1 MPILQRAVRGYLM
14 GTFSTGYDVPY
25 YCYQCG
31 KPYPWTER
39 KKAAAME
46 LFAEVLDMENDQKEE
61 LKRDLD
67 AISVDEPRTE
77 VATLKI
83 KRLIGKAGKEAAGM
97 LREAVINIG
106 SEVAVKLLKG
116 G

>member
-1 MPILQRAVRGYLM
+1 
-14 GTFSTGYDVPY
+14 
-25 YCYQCG
+25 
-31 KPYPWTER
+31 
-39 KKAAAME
+39 ME

-61 LKRDLD
+61 LQRDLD
-67 AISVDEPRTE
+67 AISIDEPRTE
-77 VATLKI
+77 VAALKI

-97 LREAVINIG
+97 LREAAIKIG